1 MDPMRPA
8 TLNTSD
14 RPDHCS
20 SFQSSN
26 SPSSSS
32 HARWLALTHR
42 APSSHSAFI
51 YGVKSTKIYCRPTC
65 AARLARR
72 ANVEFFDTAEQAR
85 AAGFRPCKR
94 CQPDCAS
101 FVGEREGLVARVI
114 ALLRVQPA
122 GLSSPSSGAPHMR
135 LRLKD
140 LAQEAGVT
148 PSYLCRVFKR
158 MMGVTIGT
166 YMAEFEKEGC
176 GAEGEGEGEEEV
188 AITLP
193 AVGSDQMNAG
203 AEHAMSTIT
212 QRGGLK
218 EMEGEGGGGGG
229 GRGGAT
235 LSTPTECSWNV
246 LPEENL
252 HGVDPTLPTFDL
264 EEWFASAAFLNS
276 NLFLDDSVLV

>member
-1 MDPMRPA
+1 MTPMRPA
-8 TLNTSD
+8 TLNTLD
-14 RPDHCS
+14 RPDDPS
-20 SFQSSN
+20 SIQSSY
-26 SPSSSS
+26 SSS

-85 AAGFRPCKR
+85 GAGFRPCKR

-101 FVGEREGLVARVI
+101 FVGEREDLVARVI
-114 ALLRVQPA
+114 ALLRVQR
-122 GLSSPSSGAPHMR
+122 GLSSSSPSGVPEMK

-148 PSYLCRVFKR
+148 PSYLCRAFKR
-158 MMGVTIGT
+158 TMGITIGT

-176 GAEGEGEGEEEV
+176 DAEAEAEAEV
-188 AITLP
+188 AVALP
-193 AVGSDQMNAG
+193 VVGSDQMNAG
-203 AEHAMSTIT
+203 AEHAMPAMT
-212 QRGGLK
+212 QGGGI
-218 EMEGEGGGGGG
+218 GEVGGGGGG
-229 GRGGAT
+229 GGAGAT

-246 LPEENL
+246 LTEENL
-252 HGVDPTLPTFDL
+252 YGVDPTLPTFNL
-264 EEWFASAAFLNS
+264 EEWLSSEAFLNS
-276 NLFLDDSVLV
+276 NLLLYDSVLAVGPL